1 MKCHPILPA
10 LALLP
15 LVMATSGCST
25 SRSTAGV
32 SLEEAAYATVYL
44 GADGRIIADPRATK
58 LSKQKKSGKPASRTP
73 ATQIAEGYWN
83 GDGIPGGPSIQ
94 IRLGEQKA
102 YFYKGGKVVGMSP
115 ISTGREG
122 YATPAGH
129 FRVIQKNEDHVSN
142 LYGNYVDDAGKVVMA
157 NVGVNR
163 DPRPA
168 GTRFQGASM
177 PYFLR
182 IHGAVGLHGGYLPGY
197 PASHG
202 CIRLPMNM
210 AEVFFASLTSPAEGL
225 KGR

>member
-1 MKCHPILPA
+1 MKCQHILSA
-10 LALLP
+10 LALP
-15 LVMATSGCST
+15 AIVFVTSGCST
-25 SRSTAGV
+25 SRSAIGV
-32 SLEEAAYATVYL
+32 SLEEAAYGTVYL
-44 GADGRIIADPRATK
+44 GANGQIVADPRAAK

-83 GDGIPGGPSIQ
+83 GDGIPGASSIQ

-102 YFYKGGKVVGMSP
+102 YFYKGGKLVGMSP

-122 YATPAGH
+122 YATPSGH

-142 LYGNYVDDAGKVVMA
+142 LYGNYVDDAGKVVIA

-163 DPRPA
+163 DPRPP

-210 AEVFFASLTSPAEGL
+210 AEVFFANVSGGTPVSVTN
-225 KGR
+225 

>member
-1 MKCHPILPA
+1 MLL
-10 LALLP
+10 LA
-15 LVMATSGCST
+15 VVVTSGCST
-25 SRSTAGV
+25 SRSTSGV

-44 GADGRIIADPRATK
+44 GADGQIIQDPRAAK
-58 LSKQKKSGKPASRTP
+58 LSRQKKSGKTAPRTP
-73 ATQIAEGYWN
+73 AVQVAEGYWN
-83 GDGIPGGPSIQ
+83 GDGITGAPSIQ
-94 IRLGEQKA
+94 ILLGEQKA
-102 YFYKGGKVVGMSP
+102 YFYKSGKLVGMSP

-122 YATPAGH
+122 YSTPAGS
-129 FRVIQKNEDHVSN
+129 FRVIQKNADHVSN
-142 LYGNYVDDAGKVVMA
+142 LYGNYVDDTGKVVMA

-163 DPRPA
+163 DPRPP

-210 AEVFFASLTSPAEGL
+210 AEVFFANAPNGTPVSVIN
-225 KGR
+225 